1 MLILTYEFSTTKLN
15 EDYNEIYIVAEAF
28 DTSADDSQFIFVF

>member
-1 MLILTYEFSTTKLN
+1 MSSPQQNWMKT
-15 EDYNEIYIVAEAF
+15 NEIYIVAEAF